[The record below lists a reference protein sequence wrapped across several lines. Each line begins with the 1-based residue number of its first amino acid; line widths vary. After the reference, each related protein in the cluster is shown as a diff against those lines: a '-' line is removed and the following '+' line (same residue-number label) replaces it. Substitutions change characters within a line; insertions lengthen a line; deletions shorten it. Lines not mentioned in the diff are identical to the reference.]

1 MKNITKH
8 TGTLELIK
16 RMKNSRD
23 GNPQFMLAII
33 EYPEQRLGWRFRTP
47 ANSMLAYKAENFIG
61 QKVDVTIGT
70 FRGCATLASIR
81 EAVEYGTAIRQ
92 TTRRDKSR
100 FCKIAKTL
108 DKIRQKQCAAHRR
121 QHNSE
126 WRTAKL

>member
-33 EYPEQRLGWRFRTP
+33 EHPEQGLGWRFRTP

-61 QKVDVTIGT
+61 KKVDVTIGT
-70 FRGCATLASIR
+70 FRGCATLDSIR
-81 EAVEYGTAIRQ
+81 EAV
-92 TTRRDKSR
+92 
-100 FCKIAKTL
+100 
-108 DKIRQKQCAAHRR
+108 
-121 QHNSE
+121 
-126 WRTAKL
+126 